1 GQGVFGV
8 AVGKVLEEL
17 EGDIERLDG
26 GAAMTKS
33 GRSGSEISG
42 QT

>member
-1 GQGVFGV
+1 VAGVNGV
-8 AVGKVLEEL
+8 AVGKECYIM

-33 GRSGSEISG
+33 GRSGAEISG

>member
-1 GQGVFGV
+1 MFGV

-33 GRSGSEISG
+33 G
-42 QT
+42 